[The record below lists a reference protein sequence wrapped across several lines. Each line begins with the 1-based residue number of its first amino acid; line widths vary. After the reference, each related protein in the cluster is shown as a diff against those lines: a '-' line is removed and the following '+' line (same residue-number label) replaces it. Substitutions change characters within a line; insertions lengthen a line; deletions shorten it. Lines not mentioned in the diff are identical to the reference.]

1 MTAEARVVGVVLA
14 GGDSRRMGTPKA
26 LVEIDGRSLASR
38 VADVV
43 RAAGA
48 EPVVLVGG
56 EPTWGDPIG
65 CEVVADDRPGEG
77 PLAATAT
84 AVTWAARQGADL
96 VVVAACDQVGLDP
109 ATIESLLATLRS
121 ASPSDAVGALAVTA
135 DGVVQPFPSVW
146 RVSAGPVIDA
156 LAAAGE
162 RRASRLASLGV
173 VTVPVAAERL
183 ADVDTPGELARW
195 RATTGRPGSAP
206 VECPPTCA

>member
-1 MTAEARVVGVVLA
+1 
-14 GGDSRRMGTPKA
+14 MGTPKA
-26 LVEIDGRSLASR
+26 LVEIDGRPLASR

-48 EPVVLVGG
+48 ETVVLVGG
-56 EPTWGDPIG
+56 EPAWGDLVG
-65 CEVVADDRPGEG
+65 CEVVADARPGEG

-84 AVTWAARQGADL
+84 AVSWAAHEGADL

-109 ATIESLLATLRS
+109 SIIGALVATLRS
-121 ASPSDAVGALAVTA
+121 ASSSDAVGALAVTA

-146 RVSAGPVIDA
+146 RVSAGPAIDA
-156 LAAAGE
+156 LVAAGE
-162 RRASRLASLGV
+162 RRASVLATVGV

-183 ADVDTPGELARW
+183 ADVDTPEELARW
-195 RATTGRPGSAP
+195 RASTGRPGPAS

>member
-1 MTAEARVVGVVLA
+1 MTPETRVVGIVLA
-14 GGDSRRMGTPKA
+14 GGASRRMGTPKA
-26 LVEIDGRSLASR
+26 LVEIDGRPLASR

-56 EPTWGDPIG
+56 EPAWGDLVG

-96 VVVAACDQVGLDP
+96 VVVAACDQVGLEP
-109 ATIESLLATLRS
+109 AVIESLLTTLRS
-121 ASPSDAVGALAVTA
+121 TSPSDAVGALAVTA
-135 DGVVQPFPSVW
+135 DGVVQPLPSVW
-146 RVSAGPVIDA
+146 RASAGPVIDA

-162 RRASRLASLGV
+162 RRASRLVGLGV

-183 ADVDTPGELARW
+183 ADVDTPAELARW
-195 RATTGRPGSAP
+195 RATTGRPGPAP